1 MEPSVF
7 PQYWNFDGAGLYTRV
22 DTFNKNYIEIQ
33 TSGSG
38 VYQANLG
45 KN

>member
-7 PQYWNFDGAGLYTRV
+7 PRYWNFVNAGFYTRV
-22 DTFNKNYIEIQ
+22 DTFNKYYIGIQ